1 MGHPHQ
7 KNSSPTTQKV
17 FFFNTETPF
26 QRLNDKQLYINEH
39 CTNNDFDLSS

>member
-17 FFFNTETPF
+17 FFNTETPF